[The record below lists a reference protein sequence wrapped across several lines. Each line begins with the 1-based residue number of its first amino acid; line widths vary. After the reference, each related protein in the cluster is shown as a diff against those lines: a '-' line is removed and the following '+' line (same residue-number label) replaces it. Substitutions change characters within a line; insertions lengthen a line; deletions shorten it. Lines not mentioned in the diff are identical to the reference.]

1 VPIRSLTIAAVLAAA
16 AATVVGSAVAGV
28 HLGLHTAGAHI
39 AIDSATA
46 VIAVLAAYLVFA
58 RFARGAGL
66 ADLLLVAA
74 LIVAAVGA
82 VAFGAI
88 PAAVHPGVSRFM
100 TWSSATVALVA
111 SILFALAG
119 WVAPRRVSDVRAAT
133 ASLCGFCI
141 GALTLIALVF
151 ALLSPHL
158 ALGLDPSLSP
168 NAPGRVVG
176 NSALLAIML
185 TIAGLYAAAAVGFM
199 RRSVAQGDELFGWFS
214 LSTALLAFA
223 ALNWFLFPSRYSG
236 WLFVGDWLRLAAYVV
251 LLAAAAREIAAY
263 QRGIAAAATLEERRR
278 LARELHDG
286 LAQELAFI
294 STQTRRLLGQPA
306 DTRRLEQL
314 ALAAERA
321 LDESRSA
328 IRALTRRLDEPL
340 EVALAQAAEEVADR
354 VGIAVRLDLGPA
366 VQVPVTTREAL
377 LRIVREAVSN
387 TARHSRASQ
396 VTVTLR
402 GGEPIRLV
410 IVDDGVGFDPGAE
423 DDGGLGFGLVSMRE
437 RAHAF
442 GGELEIESRPGEG
455 TRIEVVIP

>member
-1 VPIRSLTIAAVLAAA
+1 
-16 AATVVGSAVAGV
+16 V

-39 AIDSATA
+39 AIDSASA

-66 ADLLLVAA
+66 AELLLVAA
-74 LIVAAVGA
+74 LVVTAVGA
-82 VAFGAI
+82 LAFGAV
-88 PAAVHPGVSRFM
+88 PAAVHPAVSRFM
-100 TWSSATVALVA
+100 TWSSATAGLVA
-111 SILFALAG
+111 AILFALAG
-119 WVAPRRVSDVRAAT
+119 WAAPRRVADVRTAT

-141 GALTLIALVF
+141 GALTLIALVY

-158 ALGLDPSLSP
+158 ALGLDPDLSP
-168 NAPGRVVG
+168 NATGRVVG

-185 TIAGLYAAAAVGFM
+185 AIAVLYALAAAGFM
-199 RRSVAQGDELFGWFS
+199 RRSLAEGDELFGWFS
-214 LSTALLAFA
+214 LSTTILAFA
-223 ALNWFLFPSRYSG
+223 ALNWFLFPSRYST
-236 WLFVGDWLRLAAYVV
+236 WLFVGDWMRLAAYVV

-294 STQTRRLLGQPA
+294 STQSRRLLGQPG
-306 DTRRLEQL
+306 DSRRIEQL

-340 EVALAQAAEEVADR
+340 EVALAQAVEDVAER
-354 VGIAVRLDLGPA
+354 VGIAVRLDLAQG
-366 VQVPVTTREAL
+366 VGVPVTTREAL

-396 VTVTLR
+396 VTVTLDA
-402 GGEPIRLV
+402 GEPIRLS
-410 IVDDGVGFDPGAE
+410 IVDDGVGFEPDAE
-423 DDGGLGFGLVSMRE
+423 GDGHLGFGLISMRE

-442 GGELEIESRPGEG
+442 GGELAIASRPGEG